1 MLLPLLLLMPLES
14 GFACASPAAQA
25 GIIIAQDEG
34 HESARWSMGAPPAA
48 PVPGGSKPPSGAGS
62 GQSQQ
67 ASDLPQRL
75 DASFLELRTH
85 LQALY
90 SEFPSAVTLNIEEEV
105 LHKAWDGARNDPN
118 WQCYP
123 LYDKEVCPGSQKAKK
138 ALKSHIDA
146 MNDAWKR
153 AQALAK
159 QLPGAQLP
167 RTDAKGAGEVTACL
181 GKLLSAFKK
190 LDSSGTAQP
199 RALQSFWKGVQEFAD
214 AVPGCLPRASAE
226 SMVPSSVTV
235 RCVGVRLVVH

>member
-1 MLLPLLLLMPLES
+1 MLLLLLLLMPLES
-14 GFACASPAAQA
+14 GFACASPAAQTATTIVQHEGDEIA
-25 GIIIAQDEG
+25 G
-34 HESARWSMGAPPAA
+34 WSLDAPPAA
-48 PVPGGSKPPSGAGS
+48 PVPGGSKPPSGPGS

-75 DASFLELRTH
+75 DASFLDLRTH

-90 SEFPSAVTLNIEEEV
+90 SEFPSAVTLNLEEEV

-123 LYDKEVCPGSQKAKK
+123 LYNKEVRPGSQKAKQ
-138 ALKSHIDA
+138 ALKSHIVA
-146 MNDAWKR
+146 MDDAWKR

-167 RTDAKGAGEVTACL
+167 WTDAKGAGDVTACL

-199 RALQSFWKGVQEFAD
+199 RALQSFWKSVQEFAD
-214 AVPGCLPRASAE
+214 AVPSCLPRASAE

-235 RCVGVRLVVH
+235 RCVGVRLVIH